1 MHALRNLISVAL
13 FWPIVLF
20 AAQNP
25 DQETD
30 QPQTSNNSTMIRGS
44 ILSGLMQNY
53 DNPFVLYPY
62 ESNYIIYTYT
72 SDLNKQAINS
82 YDWGKDALDDEVK
95 FQLSL
100 AFPLWRGIAGDNSVL
115 AASYTQRSWWQL
127 SNKKESSPFRETNYE
142 PQLFIGWLTD
152 YQFAGWTF
160 REIETGFNHE
170 SNGRSDPTSRSW
182 NRIYAR
188 FMAQKGDWQ
197 VDLKP
202 WYRLNESRGSD
213 DNPDINK
220 YMGYYRLKVGYALD
234 DKNVITVTSRY
245 NWNTGY
251 GAAELGWSY
260 PLTKHVR
267 LYSQLFSGYGES
279 MIDYNFR
286 QTRIGLGIM
295 LNDIM

>member
-72 SDLNKQAINS
+72 SDLNKQAIKS

-202 WYRLNESRGSD
+202 WYRLNESSGSD

>member
-1 MHALRNLISVAL
+1 MRVHYKLLGAVLCCWSVSL
-13 FWPIVLF
+13 M
-20 AAQNP
+20 AAEN
-25 DQETD
+25 TD
-30 QPQTSNNSTMIRGS
+30 MASPTEANHNSPVRGS
-44 ILSGLMQNY
+44 IISGLLQNY

-72 SDLNKQAINS
+72 SSMNKDAIKS
-82 YDWGKDALDDEVK
+82 YDWGKDALRDEVK

-142 PQLFIGWLTD
+142 PQIFIGWATD
-152 YQFAGWTF
+152 YQLGGWTL
-160 REIETGFNHE
+160 REFETGFNHE

-188 FMAQKGDWQ
+188 AMAQNGNWQ

-202 WYRLNESRGSD
+202 WYRLPESDSSD
-213 DNPDINK
+213 DNKHITK
-220 YMGYYRLKVGYALD
+220 YMGYYRLKVGYALGD
-234 DKNVITVTSRY
+234 SVISATGRY
-245 NWNTGY
+245 NWNSGY

-260 PLTKHVR
+260 PITKHVR
-267 LYSQLFSGYGES
+267 FYTQLFSGYGES
-279 MIDYNFR
+279 MIDYDYR
-286 QTRIGLGIM
+286 QTRFGIGVM
-295 LNDIM
+295 LNDML